1 MDSIKT
7 LNGNLIGYSL
17 PSNIAALLKNIVM
30 VQNFSG
36 TVTLNLLPPIPELL
50 NIKELIE
57 IRNFGNKLIGFSLPP
72 EIKQI
77 QDVLVQLKTVLNID
91 DAASEEAFNSLLINI
106 KHLEQIEDGQ
116 THSFKD
122 ALDSLWLAIY
132 QIYQNNRNIISVL
145 MPIFIFLSGYA
156 AERGLDFIFDDHQQE
171 QIIEMIEQQ
180 QEELKELKEQNKEQN
195 NVILDE
201 IKSLKSQASEEK
213 DNKQPAKVTPIDV
226 I

>member
-1 MDSIKT
+1 MSKINMDSIKT

-17 PSNIAALLKNIVM
+17 PSNIAALLENIVR

-36 TVTLNLLPPIPELL
+36 SVSLNLLPPIPELL

-72 EIKQI
+72 EIKLI

-91 DAASEEAFNSLLINI
+91 DAASEDAFNSLLINI
-106 KHLEQIEDGQ
+106 KHLEQIEDDQ
-116 THSFKD
+116 THSFED
-122 ALDSLWLAIY
+122 AIDSIY
-132 QIYQNNRNIISVL
+132 QIHQNNHKFIPVL
-145 MPIFIFLSGYA
+145 MAVLLFLFQYA
-156 AERGLDFIFDDHQQE
+156 VEKGLDYILDDHQQD

-180 QEELKELKEQNKEQN
+180 QEELKELKEQN

-213 DNKQPAKVTPIDV
+213 DNKQPAKVTSMDV